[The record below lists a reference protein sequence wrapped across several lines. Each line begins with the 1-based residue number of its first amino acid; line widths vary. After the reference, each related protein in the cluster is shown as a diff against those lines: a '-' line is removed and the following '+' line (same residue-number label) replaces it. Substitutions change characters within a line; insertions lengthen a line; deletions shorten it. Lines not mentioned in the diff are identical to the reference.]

1 MSEKNTDNVEKI
13 WMKRVRNLAGLMGMI
28 LPWLSLIGAI
38 LVARTQGYP
47 DNFWSLLSISETYYV
62 TPPLVGVL
70 TTAAVVLMCYK
81 GYSTKDH
88 VISALAG
95 LFGLMIVLFPCN
107 CPAAGDIV
115 GFFQLPVKI
124 SDIIHCSSAVA
135 FFLLLSYMSLCQ
147 FTQGKND
154 TRNNVQ
160 REGFK
165 RLGVLADWEHPYITL
180 DPKYEGCIA
189 HQFAKVVESGAL
201 FKAKKPVYWCTS
213 CETALAEAEIEY
225 DNHQSPSIYV
235 KFPLIDKLEELE
247 GEKVS
252 VPGKNSLV
260 HRR

>member
-1 MSEKNTDNVEKI
+1 
-13 WMKRVRNLAGLMGMI
+13 MGMI

-154 TRNNVQ
+154 TRNKRIKNII
-160 REGFK
+160 FK
-165 RLGVLADWEHPYITL
+165 ICGIGMLCSLALMVIPINF
-180 DPKYEGCIA
+180 
-189 HQFAKVVESGAL
+189 FAKTFVVEAIAL
-201 FKAKKPVYWCTS
+201 TFFGVSW
-213 CETALAEAEIEY
+213 L
-225 DNHQSPSIYV
+225 V
-235 KFPLIDKLEELE
+235 K
-247 GEKVS
+247 GEFLGLLS
-252 VPGKNSLV
+252 DD
-260 HRR
+260 

>member
-1 MSEKNTDNVEKI
+1 MSECKSEDVDKI

-38 LVARTQGYP
+38 LVAHTSGYP
-47 DNFWSLLSISETYYV
+47 DNFWKLLSISETYYV

-70 TTAAVVLMCYK
+70 TTASVVLMCYK

-107 CPAAGDIV
+107 CPAASDIV

-154 TRNNVQ
+154 TRNKRIKNII
-160 REGFK
+160 FK
-165 RLGVLADWEHPYITL
+165 ICGIGMLCSLAMMVIPVEF
-180 DPKYEGCIA
+180 
-189 HQFAKVVESGAL
+189 FAKTFIVEAFAL
-201 FKAKKPVYWCTS
+201 TFFGVSW
-213 CETALAEAEIEY
+213 L
-225 DNHQSPSIYV
+225 V
-235 KFPLIDKLEELE
+235 K
-247 GEKVS
+247 GEFLGLLS
-252 VPGKNSLV
+252 DD
-260 HRR
+260 